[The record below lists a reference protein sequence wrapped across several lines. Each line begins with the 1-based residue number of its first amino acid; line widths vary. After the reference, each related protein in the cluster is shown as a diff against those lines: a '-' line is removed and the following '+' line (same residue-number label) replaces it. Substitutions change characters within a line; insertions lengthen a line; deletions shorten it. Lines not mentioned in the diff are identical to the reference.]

1 MNNEATGRSTTSGM
15 MTGLFKDKDSTE
27 GAYRSLRD
35 RGYSDDEINVL
46 MSDQTRDKYYA
57 NDPDSAL
64 GDKTLEGT
72 GVGSAVGG
80 TLGAII
86 GGIAAI
92 GTNLVLPGLGL
103 VVWGPVA
110 AALAGAGA
118 GGLTGGLVGALIG
131 HGIPEHDAKRYEEG
145 INNGGVVMGVTP
157 RSTEDASYLENDWR
171 NNYKGEYV
179 NRY

>member
-1 MNNEATGRSTTSGM
+1 MNQR
-15 MTGLFKDKDSTE
+15 
-27 GAYRSLRD
+27 LR
-35 RGYSDDEINVL
+35 IILVVVL
-46 MSDQTRDKYYA
+46 
-57 NDPDSAL
+57 L
-64 GDKTLEGT
+64 
-72 GVGSAVGG
+72 AVGG

-131 HGIPEHDAKRYEEG
+131 HGIPEDDAKRYEEG

-157 RSTEDASYLENDWR
+157 RSDEDASYLENDWKT
-171 NNYKGEYV
+171 NYKSEYV